1 MSLIGGGDFFFFFL
15 WERETNLIF
24 DWESLKSAM
33 KSEYVTKSNYSIKF
47 HIFNMTYY
55 LSFPSI
61 GILFAN
67 VNVCSIV
74 TVWYLIC
81 WVQLIDNI

>member
-1 MSLIGGGDFFFFFL
+1 MGQFFFFFL

-24 DWESLKSAM
+24 DWESLKSAT
-33 KSEYVTKSNYSIKF
+33 KSEYITESNYSIKF
-47 HIFNMTYY
+47 HIFNMIYY

-67 VNVCSIV
+67 MNVCSIV
-74 TVWYLIC
+74 TVWFLIC